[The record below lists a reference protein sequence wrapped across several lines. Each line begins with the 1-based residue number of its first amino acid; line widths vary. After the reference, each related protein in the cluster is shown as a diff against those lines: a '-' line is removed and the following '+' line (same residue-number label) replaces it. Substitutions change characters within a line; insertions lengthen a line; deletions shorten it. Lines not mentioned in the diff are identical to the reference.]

1 MQLKYLPKIRSPQDI
16 RNYSD
21 RELRELCDEIRLYT
35 IDTVT
40 EIGGHLASTLGALE
54 LTVALHHVFNTPEDK
69 LIWDVGHQAYAH
81 KILTG
86 RVAEMKTIRQY
97 GGLSGFLKRTES
109 EYDVFG
115 AGHASTS
122 ISAALGVAIARNQKN
137 ENFKVISVIGD
148 GGLTGGLAF
157 EGLNNSGNLNTQILV
172 VLNDNEMS
180 ISPNVGAMSKYLTRI
195 TTNPLYNRIR
205 NEIWK
210 ITGSLPWGKNIS
222 KQILHKIDESLKALL
237 VPGVLFDDLDFGIS
251 APLMVMI

>member
-122 ISAALGVAIARNQKN
+122 ISAALGVAIARNQNN
-137 ENFKVISVIGD
+137 ENFKVIAVIGD
-148 GGLTGGLAF
+148 GGLTGGLAY
-157 EGLNNSGNLNTQILV
+157 EGLNNSGNINTQILV
-172 VLNDNEMS
+172 VLNDNEKS
-180 ISPNVGAMSKYLTRI
+180 ISPNVGAISKYLTRI
-195 TTNPLYNRIR
+195 TTNPLYNKIR
-205 NEIWK
+205 DEIWK
-210 ITGSLPWGKNIS
+210 ITESLPMGTEYF
-222 KQILHKIDESLKALL
+222 QADPA
-237 VPGVLFDDLDFGIS
+237 
-251 APLMVMI
+251 

>member
-1 MQLKYLPKIRSPQDI
+1 MQLKYLPRIKSPQDI
-16 RNYSD
+16 RNYYD

-40 EIGGHLASTLGALE
+40 EIGGHLASTLGAVE
-54 LTVALHHVFNTPEDK
+54 LTVAIHHVFNTPEDK

-97 GGLSGFLKRTES
+97 GGLSSFLKRTES

-122 ISAALGVAIARNQKN
+122 ISAALGVAIARNQNN
-137 ENFKVISVIGD
+137 ENFKVIAVIGD
-148 GGLTGGLAF
+148 GGLTGGLAY
-157 EGLNNSGNLNTQILV
+157 EGLNNSGNINTQILV

-180 ISPNVGAMSKYLTRI
+180 ISPNVGAISKYLTRI

-205 NEIWK
+205 DEIWK
-210 ITGSLPWGKNIS
+210 ITESLPWGKKFS
-222 KQILHKIDESLKALL
+222 KRMLHKLDESLKAL
-237 VPGVLFDDLDFGIS
+237 
-251 APLMVMI
+251 

>member
-40 EIGGHLASTLGALE
+40 EIGGHLASTLGAVE
-54 LTVALHHVFNTPEDK
+54 LTVAIHHVFNTPEDK

-137 ENFKVISVIGD
+137 ENFKVIAVIGD

-157 EGLNNSGNLNTQILV
+157 EGLNNSGNINTQILV

-180 ISPNVGAMSKYLTRI
+180 ISPNVGAISKYLTRI
-195 TTNPLYNRIR
+195 TTNPLYNKIR
-205 NEIWK
+205 
-210 ITGSLPWGKNIS
+210 
-222 KQILHKIDESLKALL
+222 D
-237 VPGVLFDDLDFGIS
+237 
-251 APLMVMI
+251 